1 MRESQ
6 LRMKL
11 LQNIPKMPNK
21 RSFTNAGTLSK
32 ISSKLGLRSG
42 TSLQH
47 CFISWIHSRGAWS
60 GATVG
65 RHIGGGFFTLRMIS
79 EENTH
84 LPPSGSSSNRAAELL
99 ALPLALTIRRKS
111 QHAIWRPSD
120 HHLLKDDRKTVHVSF
135 RSAFARACDVSQEL
149 WSRPEEIWV
158 GKRGRICQSLLYR
171 LLPGLWLWQAVM
183 SCDDTGHGG
192 KIVVYLQVEILPEEP
207 SETPGAH

>member
-6 LRMKL
+6 LRMNLSKISQKCQTL
-11 LQNIPKMPNK
+11 FDKC
-21 RSFTNAGTLSK
+21 SFTNAGTLSK

-79 EENTH
+79 EKNRH
-84 LPPSGSSSNRAAELL
+84 LPPLGLSSKHAAELL
-99 ALPLALTIRRKS
+99 TLPLALTIRRKS

-135 RSAFARACDVSQEL
+135 RSAFARACDIS
-149 WSRPEEIWV
+149 
-158 GKRGRICQSLLYR
+158 
-171 LLPGLWLWQAVM
+171 
-183 SCDDTGHGG
+183 
-192 KIVVYLQVEILPEEP
+192 
-207 SETPGAH
+207 